1 MQQRL
6 DLARRAQE
14 AAAKQLAAVAASRRR
29 MQLRH
34 IAQRLAADAASCGA
48 DGNKRAG
55 AVGARWRDH
64 QDGYAAPLGQQLS
77 RSSCDD
83 GRWVRGSG
91 GDDGARG
98 GHGAGGCRGRAGAAR
113 RRQREV
119 KRASVERRLR
129 IAPAASDRTSGF
141 GSPQQRHLSKLDLN
155 WVTFFV
161 NRGKPHRG
169 RKFSQAVGGAALDL
183 RITPV

>member
-48 DGNKRAG
+48 DGNKSPG
-55 AVGARWRDH
+55 AVGAVAGPPGRICRAARAAALEELMRRW
-64 QDGYAAPLGQQLS
+64 PLGAGK
-77 RSSCDD
+77 RRRGWRARRPWCW
-83 GRWVRGSG
+83 WVPWLGWGGS
-91 GDDGARG
+91 AAA
-98 GHGAGGCRGRAGAAR
+98 AGGEKGLRGAPSSSG
-113 RRQREV
+113 
-119 KRASVERRLR
+119 VERLR
-129 IAPAASDRTSGF
+129 TGLGVFEQGWPAD
-141 GSPQQRHLSKLDLN
+141 LSKLDLN

-161 NRGKPHRG
+161 NHGKPHRA
-169 RKFSQAVGGAALDL
+169 RNPPFLSGACP
-183 RITPV
+183 T

>member
-1 MQQRL
+1 ML
-6 DLARRAQE
+6 PAAVPMKRRAPVPW
-14 AAAKQLAAVAASRRR
+14 ALWRDHPWAL
-29 MQLRH
+29 
-34 IAQRLAADAASCGA
+34 
-48 DGNKRAG
+48 
-55 AVGARWRDH
+55 WRDH
-64 QDGYAAPLGQQLS
+64 QDGYAAPLEQQLS
-77 RSSCDD
+77 RSSCGD

-119 KRASVERRLR
+119 SGASVERCLR
-129 IAPAASDRTSGF
+129 AGLSVFERGWASCRGDRGWPAD
-141 GSPQQRHLSKLDLN
+141 LSTLDLN

-161 NRGKPHRG
+161 NHGKPHRG

-183 RITPV
+183 RITLPSAFAPSTHLIWPHRTRLTAPC

>member
-48 DGNKRAG
+48 DGNKSPG
-55 AVGARWRDH
+55 AVGAVAGPPG
-64 QDGYAAPLGQQLS
+64 GYAAPLEQQLS
-77 RSSCDD
+77 RSSCGD

-119 KRASVERRLR
+119 KRASMERRLR
-129 IAPAASDRTSGF
+129 IAPAPSDRTSGF
-141 GSPQQRHLSKLDLN
+141 ERRWPADLSKLDLN

-161 NRGKPHRG
+161 NHGEAPQRPKGLSG
-169 RKFSQAVGGAALDL
+169 SGGCA
-183 RITPV
+183 P